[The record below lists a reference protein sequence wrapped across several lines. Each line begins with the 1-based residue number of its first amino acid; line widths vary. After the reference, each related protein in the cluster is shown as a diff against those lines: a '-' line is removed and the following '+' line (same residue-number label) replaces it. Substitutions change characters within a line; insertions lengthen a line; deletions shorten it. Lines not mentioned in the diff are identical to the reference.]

1 MARLKVLYPGN
12 HTSSGNIGADIENV
26 VRYLNSAEIADNTLS
41 ELLAKILQKLCKK
54 KYLVAIK
61 GPNGGYKIKKQL
73 NSISLIKFIEDIE
86 GPVGITKCSI
96 DLECEQIET
105 CNIKS
110 PIDKINQNIRTMLSN
125 TSLSELTN

>member
-1 MARLKVLYPGN
+1 ML
-12 HTSSGNIGADIENV
+12 NITKSVEYGLIAIRHINNNKNEV
-26 VRYLNSAEIADNTLS
+26 VSTKEIANLYYLPY

-54 KYLVAIK
+54 KYLLAIK
-61 GPNGGYKIKKQL
+61 GPNGGYKMKKQL
-73 NSISLIKFIEDIE
+73 NDISLIKFIEDIE

-96 DLECEQIET
+96 DLKCEQIET

>member
-1 MARLKVLYPGN
+1 ML
-12 HTSSGNIGADIENV
+12 NITKSVEYGLIAIRHINNNKNTIV
-26 VRYLNSAEIADNTLS
+26 STKEIANLYYLPY

-54 KYLVAIK
+54 KYLAAIK
-61 GPNGGYKIKKQL
+61 GPNGGYKMKKQL
-73 NSISLIKFIEDIE
+73 NNISLIKFIEDIE

>member
-1 MARLKVLYPGN
+1 MLNITKSVEYGLIAIRHINNNKN
-12 HTSSGNIGADIENV
+12 KITSTK
-26 VRYLNSAEIADNTLS
+26 EIANLYYLPY

-61 GPNGGYKIKKQL
+61 GPNGGYKMKKQL

-96 DLECEQIET
+96 DLECEQIEK

>member
-1 MARLKVLYPGN
+1 ML
-12 HTSSGNIGADIENV
+12 NITKSVEYGLIAIRHINNNKNTIV
-26 VRYLNSAEIADNTLS
+26 STKEIANLYYLPY

-54 KYLVAIK
+54 KYLIAIK
-61 GPNGGYKIKKQL
+61 GPNGGYKMKKQL
-73 NSISLIKFIEDIE
+73 NNISLIKFIEDIE
-86 GPVGITKCSI
+86 GPIGITKCSI

>member
-1 MARLKVLYPGN
+1 MLNITKSVEYGLIAIRHINNNKN
-12 HTSSGNIGADIENV
+12 KITSTK
-26 VRYLNSAEIADNTLS
+26 EIANLYYLPY

-61 GPNGGYKIKKQL
+61 GPNGGYKMKKQL
-73 NSISLIKFIEDIE
+73 NNISLIKFIEDIE

-110 PIDKINQNIRTMLSN
+110 PIDKINQNIRAMLSN

>member
-1 MARLKVLYPGN
+1 ML
-12 HTSSGNIGADIENV
+12 NITKSVEYGLIAISHINNNNNKIV
-26 VRYLNSAEIADNTLS
+26 STKEIANFYYLPY

>member
-1 MARLKVLYPGN
+1 MLNITKSVEYGLIAIRHINNNKN
-12 HTSSGNIGADIENV
+12 KITSTK
-26 VRYLNSAEIADNTLS
+26 EIANLYYLPY

-61 GPNGGYKIKKQL
+61 GPNGGYKMKKQL
-73 NSISLIKFIEDIE
+73 NRISLIKFIEDIE

>member
-1 MARLKVLYPGN
+1 ML
-12 HTSSGNIGADIENV
+12 NITKSVEYGLIAIRHIN
-26 VRYLNSAEIADNTLS
+26 NNKNTIASAKEIANLYYLPY

-54 KYLVAIK
+54 KYLIAIK
-61 GPNGGYKIKKQL
+61 GPNGGYKMKKQL
-73 NSISLIKFIEDIE
+73 NNISLIKFIEDIE
-86 GPVGITKCSI
+86 GPIGITKCSI